1 MTRRLVIPV
10 FAALLAAGSLFADF
24 SYEETSKMTG
34 GVLASAM
41 KVVGVFS
48 RQANQP
54 IHTSVLLKG
63 DRMAHVSAESIQVI
77 DLGAETITDI
87 NLKNK
92 TYSALTFAQMA
103 QYMDQLSKKAAAQN
117 EGKGELKIKASVKET
132 GQTKQ
137 ISGLN
142 TREVILTL
150 VMEGTDKESGQK
162 GGLTL
167 TADQWLAKDVPGYGE
182 VRAFYQRMAQKLS
195 WMPGSNPMLQGR
207 SDMAK
212 AMADLKTE
220 SAKME
225 GVPVMQVISMGGQ
238 AEGQPGEQQNAKP
251 AQKQESESPSIGG
264 ALGRL
269 GGLGGLGRRKK
280 EEPPKEEKPA
290 TAPGTLLEITSESTN
305 FSTASVDASKFQVPA
320 GFKKVESPMAKGL
333 Q

>member
-10 FAALLAAGSLFADF
+10 CAALLSAGSLFADF
-24 SYEETSKMTG
+24 SYQETSKMTG
-34 GVLASAM
+34 GAMASVM

-54 IHTSVLLKG
+54 INTSVLLKG
-63 DRMAHVSAESIQVI
+63 DRMAHVSAESIQVV

-87 NLKNK
+87 NLKSK
-92 TYSALTFAQMA
+92 SYSVLTFAQMA
-103 QYMDQLSKKAAAQN
+103 QFMDQMSKKASAQS
-117 EGKGELKIKASVKET
+117 GSKGEMNFKASIKET

-162 GGLTL
+162 GALTL
-167 TADQWLAKDVPGYGE
+167 TADQWLAKDVPGYDE
-182 VRAFYQRMAQKLS
+182 VRAFYKKMAQKLS
-195 WMPGSNPMLQGR
+195 WMPGENAMLQGR

-212 AMADLKTE
+212 AMSDLQKE
-220 SAKME
+220 SAKLE
-225 GVPVMQVISMGGQ
+225 GVPVQQVISMGGI
-238 AEGQPGEQQNAKP
+238 AEGQPGQQPAAQP

-290 TAPGTLLEITSESTN
+290 TAPGTLLEITSETTN
-305 FSTASVDASKFQVPA
+305 FSNAPVDATKFQVPT
-320 GFKKVESPMAKGL
+320 GFKQVESPMAKGL